1 MDIFHKLIFM
11 SQRYVICKIMLGI
24 QIWKFS
30 VLLCKHDAAFEIN
43 RERYV
48 NRNINYIKNII
59 LNETLVDFSQFF

>member
-1 MDIFHKLIFM
+1 
-11 SQRYVICKIMLGI
+11 MLGI

-30 VLLCKHDAAFEIN
+30 VPLCKHNAAFEIN

-59 LNETLVDFSQFF
+59 LNETLVDFPNFFKCEF